1 MKIFCVV
8 RFFTHLNTVVADQFG
23 ISLCAWAKSC
33 FVVITR
39 RSVNSQ
45 WFLSLGWNDVFHVEL
60 RIFSPFPIK
69 KLNRFLFKYIVVLYS
84 ELFLTF
90 NSESYLSLILR
101 ILKGRL
107 VWNFFHLMK
116 DRSVENYFHIGFRI
130 FGPWFRN
137 IFTAGKLTEV
147 SI

>member
-1 MKIFCVV
+1 MFCVV
-8 RFFTHLNTVVADQFG
+8 RFFTQPNTVVADQFG

-45 WFLSLGWNDVFHVEL
+45 WFLSLGWNNVFHAEL
-60 RIFSPFPIK
+60 RIFSPFTIK
-69 KLNRFLFKYIVVLYS
+69 KLNSFLFKYILVLYW

-107 VWNFFHLMK
+107 VWNFFYLMK

-137 IFTAGKLTEV
+137 LFTPGKLTEV